1 MELVPHFFWKHV
13 INGSEIKEINSD
25 IEAKGILRTEHT
37 PTPPTPST
45 DIDFHAFENLL
56 FFFFFCFLRFFGQGC
71 PPPAPFKK
79 TMLRACVSLCFM
91 KLMDCNGCLRNTF
104 EVVFWALL
112 EKPEKLRLIIWGLLS
127 YDNLFY
133 SFLLNKSKGSQ
144 TRTHLLLL
152 VKKNKITNNVSIITK
167 KEKNPN
173 KQQNTNN
180 QNN

>member
-1 MELVPHFFWKHV
+1 MTLKLKEYYALNTLQPHQPPPR
-13 INGSEIKEINSD
+13 
-25 IEAKGILRTEHT
+25 IL
-37 PTPPTPST
+37 
-45 DIDFHAFENLL
+45 IFMLL
-56 FFFFFCFLRFFGQGC
+56 RIYFSFFFFFCFLRFFGQGC